1 MEVYLELLNITL
13 WYKSLLALI
22 IFSGIRYLYK
32 NFILCLLRRLTATT
46 ALKYDEEILAAFEKP
61 INLMLWIGGLY
72 VAIALTPVYN
82 ASLEA
87 FDSKVLRSSFAI
99 CFFWG
104 LYNLS
109 STTHMFMTHLLNKAG
124 IRSEDAVSNLF
135 ATIIRI
141 LIVMMAF
148 VTVAKEW
155 NYDISAFIASLGIGS
170 LAVALAAKDAL
181 ANVFGSLIII
191 LDKPFVTGDWI
202 SANGQ
207 EGVVEK
213 VTFRSTCLRTFPN
226 ELVYI
231 PNSLLSNAPITNFT
245 RREKR
250 RINFTIGLTY
260 DTTSEQMEAF
270 VTRVRNYL
278 AAQEDIQKDDIRVH
292 FQNYGGSSLDV
303 QITCYAHTNAAMV
316 YLDIVQRINLEIMH
330 IMEEVGVSCA
340 FPSTSIYF
348 ENALQQQ
355 QSMGQS
361 PVSEKP
367 AAPEPL
373 KRS

>member
-1 MEVYLELLNITL
+1 MDANFELLKITL
-13 WYKSLLALI
+13 WYKSLIALLV
-22 IFSGIRYLYK
+22 FSCIRYLYRTS
-32 NFILCLLRRLTATT
+32 ILTMLRRLTAAT
-46 ALKYDEEILAAFEKP
+46 AFKYDEEILAAFEKP
-61 INLMLWIGGLY
+61 INVMLWIGGLY
-72 VAIALTPVYN
+72 TAIALAPIYN
-82 ASLEA
+82 ANWAA
-87 FDSKVLRSSFAI
+87 FDDRVLRSSFAI

-104 LYNLS
+104 MYNLS
-109 STTHMFMTHLLNKAG
+109 STTHLFMTNLLNKAG

-135 ATIIRI
+135 ATITRI
-141 LIVMMAF
+141 LIVLMAF

-213 VTFRSTCLRTFPN
+213 VTFRSTCIRTFPN

-245 RREKR
+245 RRHKR
-250 RINFTIGLTY
+250 RINFAIGLTY
-260 DTTSEQMEAF
+260 NTTSTQMEEF
-270 VTRVRNYL
+270 IQRVRTYL
-278 AAQEDIQKDDIRVH
+278 GQQQDLEQEGIRVH

-303 QITCYAHTNAAMV
+303 QITCYALTNVAME

-340 FPSTSIYF
+340 FPSTSVYF
-348 ENALQQQ
+348 ENPLQQEQ
-355 QSMGQS
+355 VQPFPLQ
-361 PVSEKP
+361 EE
-367 AAPEPL
+367 AAPAKPSS
-373 KRS
+373 RV